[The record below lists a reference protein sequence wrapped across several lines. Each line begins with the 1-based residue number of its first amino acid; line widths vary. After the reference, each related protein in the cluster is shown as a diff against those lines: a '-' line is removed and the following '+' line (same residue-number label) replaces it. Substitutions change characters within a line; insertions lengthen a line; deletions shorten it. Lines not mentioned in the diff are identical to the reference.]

1 MNKWTNKSCNF
12 TNIFLPLQR
21 NKKHQNI
28 NLLKNYKVM
37 LGIEEKDPVI
47 TGKYADDLY
56 EEYKSVYGEPEYHKN
71 DKQV

>member
-1 MNKWTNKSCNF
+1 MSIKIGSIRLRRTPKFNVTG
-12 TNIFLPLQR
+12 T
-21 NKKHQNI
+21 
-28 NLLKNYKVM
+28 
-37 LGIEEKDPVI
+37 